1 MLDMTDRYF
10 SSTYMKPRPQDWK
23 IDRSGVGHIEFIV
36 VHHSA
41 GWYGNALTDSS
52 SEGAQI
58 EMIDALAA
66 DHADRFGI
74 GPGYHY
80 IIASTQAFAVGKW
93 GTHRAHTAGTHE
105 ISQVKY
111 NHNSIGICVLG
122 NADREPITLKQ
133 RQLLRHTVDEIIRI
147 SGELYLP
154 VIGHNEANV
163 IKSERFPNGR
173 QTTTCPGK
181 YLLPLIWDMDGTV

>member
-1 MLDMTDRYF
+1 MMLDMTDRYF
-10 SSTYMKPRPQDWK
+10 SSTYMKPRPQEWT
-23 IDRSGVGHIEFIV
+23 IDRSGVGHIDFIV

-80 IIASTQAFAVGKW
+80 I
-93 GTHRAHTAGTHE
+93 
-105 ISQVKY
+105 
-111 NHNSIGICVLG
+111 
-122 NADREPITLKQ
+122 
-133 RQLLRHTVDEIIRI
+133 
-147 SGELYLP
+147 
-154 VIGHNEANV
+154 
-163 IKSERFPNGR
+163 
-173 QTTTCPGK
+173 
-181 YLLPLIWDMDGTV
+181 